1 MTNTIRTVARY
12 LVRFAILWFVD
23 ALSLLF
29 TSWVLPG
36 LNLSAVG
43 DTQVLT
49 VAIAAAFLL
58 TIVNLL
64 IRPIVFVVAKPL
76 GWVALFVIGF
86 LVAMWGQSAKRS

>member
-1 MTNTIRTVARY
+1 MTNMIRTVVRY

-36 LNLSAVG
+36 MNLSPVG

-49 VAIAAAFLL
+49 GCF
-58 TIVNLL
+58 
-64 IRPIVFVVAKPL
+64 
-76 GWVALFVIGF
+76 
-86 LVAMWGQSAKRS
+86 SAHDC